1 MGQNLTNFDAML
13 KEFYPKDVV
22 MDLVK
27 QRAPFYFEFKKSKR
41 ISADGRRV
49 IQPVHISRNIGTS
62 ALLEGGLLPTAG
74 NQGYVDLTIPYKY
87 VYGRVDIS
95 GPVMK
100 QTRTSQGAFDDVME
114 QEVEGSIKDGARDL
128 SRQVQGFGRGD
139 LCQIS
144 DTDASATHTL
154 VNGQGVADNDD
165 IPGRF
170 LAAGMRVAGITPS
183 SGAFEFVRTVDSV
196 NAAQTQVVFTATVT
210 PAEANTRLVRCG
222 SSSAAALA
230 DCAYNAEIMGLLG
243 LVDDGTYVST
253 YFGLTRSTYSAG
265 LYSTRLDLAQG
276 NLSLDLMHRAFHAVD
291 QKGDGKIGMLLA
303 NQVTARE
310 YYGLLQVMKRYVD
323 SAALSPDGGLKRR
336 GDNQGYAI
344 EFNQVPVREDR
355 DVPLGLLYGLDMDS
369 FRRYSMTEGEWADD
383 DGRILL
389 RNATTD
395 SYEGRLRVLFGNA
408 ACLAP
413 NRNFVLSGIKLNT
426 GIDAINVF

>member
-1 MGQNLTNFDAML
+1 MPQNLTNFDAML

-22 MDLVK
+22 LDLVK
-27 QRAPFYFEFKKSKR
+27 QKAPFFFEFKKSKR

-49 IQPVHISRNIGTS
+49 IQPVHTARNTGVS
-62 ALLEGGLLPTAG
+62 ALGEGGLLPTAG
-74 NQGYVDLTIPYKY
+74 HQEYQDLTIPFRY

-114 QEVEGSIKDGARDL
+114 QEVEGAIKDGARDL
-128 SRQVQGFGRGD
+128 SRQLQGFGNGQ
-139 LCQIS
+139 LCAIS

-170 LAAGMRVAGITPS
+170 LKAGMIVAGVTPA
-183 SGAFEFVRTVDSV
+183 GAWEFVRTISSV
-196 NAAQTQVVFTATVT
+196 NAAMNTVTFTATVT
-210 PAEANTRLVRCG
+210 PSIAGIILVRQG
-222 SSSAAALA
+222 SAAGTALG
-230 DCAYNAEIMGLLG
+230 DTGYSREIMGLLG
-243 LVDDGTYVST
+243 MIDDGTYVSS
-253 YFGLTRSTYSAG
+253 YFGLTRSSYTG
-265 LYSTRLDLAQG
+265 LNCYRADLAAG
-276 NLSLDLMHRAFHAVD
+276 NLSLDIMHRAFHAVD
-291 QKGDGKIGMLLA
+291 QQSDGKIGLLLA

-336 GDNQGYAI
+336 SDNQGYSI

-355 DVPLGLLYGLDMDS
+355 DVPLGILHGLDMES
-369 FRRYSMTEGEWADD
+369 FRRYSIVEGEWADD

-413 NRNFVLSGIKLNT
+413 NRNFTISSIKLNT

>member
-13 KEFYPKDVV
+13 KEFYPNDVV

-27 QRAPFYFEFKKSKR
+27 QKAPFYFEFKKSKR

-49 IQPVHISRNIGTS
+49 IQPVHTARNVGVS
-62 ALLEGGLLPTAG
+62 ALGTGGLLPTAG
-74 NQGYVDLTIPYKY
+74 NQGYVDLTIGYKY
-87 VYGRVDIS
+87 VYGRVDI
-95 GPVMK
+95 GGTVMK
-100 QTRTSQGAFDDVME
+100 QTRTSQGAFDDVMDTE
-114 QEVEGSIKDGARDL
+114 IEGAIKDGARDL
-128 SRQVQGFGRGD
+128 SRQVQGDGTGQ
-139 LCQIS
+139 LCVIT
-144 DTDASATHTL
+144 DTNASQTHSL
-154 VNGQGVADNDD
+154 ANGQGVADNDD

-170 LAAGMRVAGITPS
+170 LAANQLVVGITPS
-183 SGAFEFVRTVDSV
+183 TKAFEFVRTISSV
-196 NAAQTQVVFTATVT
+196 ASNMQSVVFSSTVT
-210 PAEANTRLVRCG
+210 PAEANTILVRAG

-230 DCAYNAEIMGLLG
+230 DSAYNNEIIGLLG
-243 LVDDGTYVST
+243 MIDDGTYVSS
-253 YFGLTRSTYSAG
+253 YFGNTRSSYPG
-265 LYSTRLDLAQG
+265 LNATRLDLGAG
-276 NLSLDLMHRAFHAVD
+276 NLSLDIMHRAFHAVD
-291 QKGDGKIGMLLA
+291 QTSDGKIGMLVA

-336 GDNQGYAI
+336 SDNQGYAI

-355 DVPLGLLYGLDMDS
+355 DTPLGLLYGLDLDS
-369 FRRYSMTEGEWADD
+369 FRRYSIVEGEWADD

-413 NRNFVLSGIKLNT
+413 NRNFVISSIKLNS

>member
-1 MGQNLTNFDAML
+1 MGQSLTNFDAML
-13 KEFYPKDVV
+13 KEFYPRDVV

-49 IQPVHISRNIGTS
+49 IQPVHTSRNVGTS
-62 ALLEGGLLPTAG
+62 ALGEGGLLPTAG
-74 NQGYVDLTIPYKY
+74 NQGYADLTIPYRY

-114 QEVEGSIKDGARDL
+114 QEIEGAIKDGARDL

-144 DTDASATHTL
+144 DTDASVTHSL

-170 LAAGMRVAGITPS
+170 LTPGMRVAGITPS
-183 SGAFEFVRTVDSV
+183 TGAFEFVRTIDTL
-196 NAAQTQVVFTATVT
+196 AASLQSLAFTATVT
-210 PAEANTRLVRCG
+210 PAEANTRLVRTG
-222 SSSAAALA
+222 SSSATALA
-230 DCAYNAEIMGLLG
+230 DCGYNNEIMGLLG
-243 LVDDGTYVST
+243 LVDDATYVAT
-253 YFGLTRSTYSAG
+253 YFGLTRSSYTG
-265 LYSTRLDLAQG
+265 LNSKRIDLANG

-291 QKGDGKIGMLLA
+291 QLSDGKIGMLVA

-323 SAALSPDGGLKRR
+323 AGALSPDGGLKRR
-336 GDNQGYAI
+336 ADNQGYAI

-355 DVPLGLLYGLDMDS
+355 DVPLGILYGLDMDS
-369 FRRYSMTEGEWADD
+369 FRRYSVVEGEWADD

-389 RNATTD
+389 RNSTTD
-395 SYEGRLRVLFGNA
+395 SYEGRLRVMFGNA

-413 NRNFVLSGIKLNT
+413 NRNFVISSIKLNT
-426 GIDAINVF
+426 GIDSINVF

>member
-1 MGQNLTNFDAML
+1 MPQNLTNFDAML
-13 KEFYPKDVV
+13 KEFYPRDVV

-27 QRAPFYFEFKKSKR
+27 QKAPFYFEFKKSKR

-49 IQPVHISRNIGTS
+49 VQPVHTARDVGTS
-62 ALLEGGLLPTAG
+62 ALGEGGLLPTAG
-74 NQGYVDLTIPYKY
+74 NQGYQDLTIPYRY

-114 QEVEGSIKDGARDL
+114 TEIEGSIKDGARDL
-128 SRQVQGFGRGD
+128 SRQLQGFGRGD

-144 DTDASATHTL
+144 DTDASATHTII
-154 VNGQGVADNDD
+154 NGQGVADNDD
-165 IPGRF
+165 IPSRF

-183 SGAFEFVRTVDSV
+183 SGAFEFVRTVDSI
-196 NAAQTQVVFTATVT
+196 NAALTNVVFTATVT
-210 PAEANTRLVRCG
+210 PAEANTRLVRAG

-230 DCAYNAEIMGLLG
+230 DTGFNNEIMGLLG
-243 LVDDGTYVST
+243 LVDDGTYVAT
-253 YFGLTRSTYSAG
+253 YFGLTRSSFAG
-265 LYSTRLDLAQG
+265 LNANRLDLAQG
-276 NLSLDLMHRAFHAVD
+276 NLSLDLLHRSFHAVD
-291 QKGDGKIGMLLA
+291 QRGDGKIGMLLA

-323 SAALSPDGGLKRR
+323 AAALSPDGGLKRR
-336 GDNQGYAI
+336 GDNQGYDI

-355 DVPLGLLYGLDMDS
+355 DVPLGILYGLDMDS
-369 FRRYSMTEGEWADD
+369 FRRYSIVEGEWADD

-413 NRNFVLSGIKLNT
+413 HRNFVLSGIKLNT
-426 GIDAINVF
+426 GIDTINVF

>member
-22 MDLVK
+22 LDLVK
-27 QRAPFYFEFKKSKR
+27 QKAPFYFEFQKSKR

-49 IQPVHISRNIGTS
+49 IQPIHSARNTGVS
-62 ALLEGGLLPTAG
+62 ALGEGGLLPTAG
-74 NQGYVDLTIPYKY
+74 NQAYVDLTIPFRY

-100 QTRTSQGAFDDVME
+100 QTRTSQGAFDDVMD
-114 QEVEGSIKDGARDL
+114 QEIEGAIKDGARDL
-128 SRQVQGFGRGD
+128 SRQLQGFGTGI
-139 LCQIS
+139 LCNIS
-144 DTDASATHTL
+144 DTDASATHSL

-170 LAAGMRVAGITPS
+170 LKAGMIVAGITPS
-183 SGAFEFVRTVDSV
+183 SGAWEFVRTISSV
-196 NAAQTQVVFTATVT
+196 SADMKTVVFTATVT
-210 PAEANTRLVRCG
+210 PSEAGTILVRQG
-222 SSSAAALA
+222 SAAGSALA
-230 DCAYNAEIMGLLG
+230 DTGYAREIMGLLG
-243 LVDDGTYVST
+243 MVDDGTYVST
-253 YFGLTRSTYSAG
+253 YFGLTRSATTG
-265 LYSTRLDLAQG
+265 LYAQRLDLGAG
-276 NLSLDLMHRAFHAVD
+276 NLSLDIMHRAFHAVD
-291 QKGDGKIGMLLA
+291 QAGDGKIGMLVA
-303 NQVTARE
+303 NQATARE

-323 SAALSPDGGLKRR
+323 TAALSPDGGLKRR
-336 GDNQGYAI
+336 ADNQGYAV
-344 EFNQVPVREDR
+344 EFNQVPLREDR
-355 DVPLGLLYGLDMDS
+355 DVPLGILHGLDMES
-369 FRRYSMTEGEWADD
+369 FRRYSITEGEWADD

-413 NRNFVLSGIKLNT
+413 NRNFVISSIKLNT

>member
-13 KEFYPKDVV
+13 KEFYPRDVV

-49 IQPVHISRNIGTS
+49 IQPIHTARNTGTS
-62 ALLEGGLLPTAG
+62 ALGEGGLLPTAG
-74 NQGYVDLTIPYKY
+74 NQGYADLTIPYKY

-114 QEVEGSIKDGARDL
+114 QEIEGAIKDGARDL

-139 LCQIS
+139 LCALS
-144 DTDASATHTL
+144 GTSASATQAL
-154 VNGQGVADNDD
+154 INGQGVADNDD

-170 LAAGMRVAGITPS
+170 LAAGMIVAGITPS
-183 SGAFEFVRTVDSV
+183 NGAFEFVRTVSSV
-196 NAAQTQVVFTATVT
+196 NAALTSVVFTSSVT
-210 PAEANTRLVRCG
+210 PAEAGTRIVRAG
-222 SSSAAALA
+222 SASATALA
-230 DCAYNAEIMGLLG
+230 DTGYNNEIMGLLG
-243 LVDDGTYVST
+243 MVDDGTYVSS
-253 YFGLTRSTYSAG
+253 YFSLTRSSYAG
-265 LYSTRLDLAQG
+265 LNAKRLDLANG

-291 QKGDGKIGMLLA
+291 QLSDGKIGMLLA

-336 GDNQGYAI
+336 SDNQGYAI

-369 FRRYSMTEGEWADD
+369 FRRYSMVEGEWADD

-389 RNATTD
+389 RNSTTD

-413 NRNFVLSGIKLNT
+413 NRNFVLSSIKLNT
-426 GIDAINVF
+426 GIDTINVF